1 MTHANL
7 SHGNQLCEI
16 VANSDKLPPLPDVA
30 QALLRLRDDPNA
42 DAKRLAAIV
51 EIDPSLAA
59 QLVRYA
65 ASALFG
71 YRGRIDSIADAI
83 SRVLGFEK
91 AMHIALGLSSGKAL
105 VHDHSGPLGLK
116 SVWEHALLSASL
128 IQRLGTLIGG
138 SNTPGQ
144 VNPMKPVPGLLYL
157 SGLLH
162 NIGFLLLGH
171 FFEGEFRALNEAAFR
186 RGDEPVI
193 NLEKELLGTT
203 HCELG
208 ATLLRRWRMPG
219 EVLTAVLNHHNEAYR
234 GEAAVYANIT
244 LLADRLLKRIGV
256 GDGDSTELPEGIL
269 EALGIRHEAA
279 EEELGLLMEK
289 RREFDS
295 TINVLLWNAT
305 KRN

>member
-1 MTHANL
+1 MNQTNL
-7 SHGNQLCEI
+7 SYGNQLCDI
-16 VANSDKLPPLPDVA
+16 IAVSDKLPPLPDVA

-51 EIDPSLAA
+51 ELDPSLAA

-116 SVWEHALLSASL
+116 SIWEHALLSASL
-128 IQRLGTLIGG
+128 IQRLGALMDKSKSATL
-138 SNTPGQ
+138 S
-144 VNPMKPVPGLLYL
+144 KPAPGLLYL
-157 SGLLH
+157 AGLLH

-171 FFEGEFRALNEAAFR
+171 FFEGEFRTLNEAAFR
-186 RGDEPVI
+186 RGEGSVVE
-193 NLEKELLGTT
+193 LETELLGVT
-203 HCELG
+203 HCDLG
-208 ATLLRRWRMPG
+208 TSLLRRWRMPG
-219 EVLTAVLNHHNEAYR
+219 EILTAVLNHHNENYR

-244 LLADRLLKRIGV
+244 LLADRLLKRLGI
-256 GDGDSTELPEGIL
+256 GDGDNAELPEGIL
-269 EALGIRHEAA
+269 ETLGIRREAA
-279 EEELGLLMEK
+279 EAELELLMEK
-289 RREFDS
+289 RREFDA
-295 TINVLLWNAT
+295 TVNVLLWNAT
-305 KRN
+305 KRS